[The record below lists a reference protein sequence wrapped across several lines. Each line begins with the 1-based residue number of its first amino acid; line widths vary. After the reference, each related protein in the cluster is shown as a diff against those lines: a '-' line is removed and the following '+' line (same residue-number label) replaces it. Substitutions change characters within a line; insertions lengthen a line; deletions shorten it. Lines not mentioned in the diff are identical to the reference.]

1 MVLTNIRVP
10 FAGRSSLFRFIE
22 DEKKVCKHRHQALDE
37 QYLGCDAQFGGV
49 DQVRQDVWLKRPSLL
64 ICSFF
69 KVVRAWEGTQDH
81 LIQLFSLALQLSY
94 TGSPIYMLLT

>member
-1 MVLTNIRVP
+1 MGLTNIRLP

-22 DEKKVCKHRHQALDE
+22 DEKKFLNTDT
-37 QYLGCDAQFGGV
+37 
-49 DQVRQDVWLKRPSLL
+49 RPLMSNTSAAMLSLAEL
-64 ICSFF
+64 IRFVKMSGWNGLAYSFVHFF